1 MILELSELESF
12 LVLARSLHF
21 RKASEQLFLSQPAL
35 SRKIRRLE
43 EKINGPLFIRTR
55 RKVALTEAGRT
66 LLPKARRL
74 LEDAES
80 TLAATQAA
88 VEGKVGTLRIGFGI
102 ASVAEILPRTIL
114 RFRKNYPDV
123 QLEMRDMSSPSQ
135 VAALLE
141 AHLDVGILRMPV
153 AHPELISVPLFRER
167 LVLVSSAAMSHR
179 VREGLAGFR
188 EKPFILIAHAVS
200 ATLHDQ
206 CLDLCRRAG
215 FTPNVVQEAS
225 ETFTILN
232 LVRAG
237 LGVSLVPSSAERM
250 RVPGLHFHQVD
261 EPLASWRIGVAWH
274 RGSARHNLISRFIEI
289 IRAVVASRGP
299 TASNGWPVVA
309 TKCCGQTKFADST

>member
-1 MILELSELESF
+1 MNLELSELRSF
-12 LVLARSLHF
+12 LVLAGSLHF
-21 RKASEQLFLSQPAL
+21 RKAAEQLFLSQPAL

-43 EKINGPLFIRTR
+43 EKINGPLFVRTR
-55 RKVALTEAGRT
+55 RKVGLTEAGRI
-66 LLPKARRL
+66 LLPRARRL
-74 LEDAES
+74 LQDAES

-88 VEGKVGTLRIGFGI
+88 VEGKAGTLRIGFGI

-114 RFRKNYPDV
+114 RFRRKYPDV

-135 VAALLE
+135 VAALLD
-141 AHLDVGILRMPV
+141 AQLDVGILRMPV
-153 AHPELISVPLFRER
+153 AHPELIRVPLFSER
-167 LVLVSSAAMSHR
+167 LVVVSPAATSYR

-188 EKPFILIAHAVS
+188 EKPFIFIARVVS

-215 FTPNVVQEAS
+215 FTPRVVQEAS

-237 LGVSLVPSSAERM
+237 LGVALVPSSAQRT

-261 EPLASWRIGVAWH
+261 APQASWRIGVTWH
-274 RGSARHNLISRFIEI
+274 RGSERHNLISRFVEI
-289 IRAVVASRGP
+289 IRAVVSNR
-299 TASNGWPVVA
+299 TADPR
-309 TKCCGQTKFADST
+309 

>member
-1 MILELSELESF
+1 MNIELSELESF
-12 LVLARSLHF
+12 LVLARLLHF
-21 RKASEQLFLSQPAL
+21 RKASEQLFLSQPSL

-43 EKINGPLFIRTR
+43 EKIKGPLFLRTR
-55 RKVALTEAGRT
+55 RKVSLTETGHI
-66 LLPKARRL
+66 LLPKAQRL

-88 VEGKVGTLRIGFGI
+88 VEGKAGTLRIGFGI

-123 QLEMRDMSSPSQ
+123 LLQMQDMSSPSQ
-135 VAALLE
+135 VTALLD
-141 AHLDVGILRMPV
+141 AQLDVGILRMPV
-153 AHPELISVPLFRER
+153 AQPELVSVPLFRER
-167 LVLVSSAAMSHR
+167 LVLVSSAAASYR

-188 EKPFILIAHAVS
+188 EKPFILIARGVS

-215 FTPNVVQEAS
+215 FTPRVAQEAS

-237 LGVSLVPSSAERM
+237 LGVSLVPRSSERM
-250 RVPGLHFHQVD
+250 RVPGLHFHRVD
-261 EPLASWRIGVAWH
+261 TPQASWRIGVAWH
-274 RGSARHNLISRFIEI
+274 RGSEKHKLVSRFVEI
-289 IRAVVASRGP
+289 IRDVVV
-299 TASNGWPVVA
+299 SN
-309 TKCCGQTKFADST
+309 

>member
-1 MILELSELESF
+1 MSLEISELESF

-43 EKINGPLFIRTR
+43 EKVHGPLFVRTR
-55 RKVALTEAGRT
+55 RKVALTEAGRV

-74 LEDAES
+74 LEDAHS

-88 VEGKVGTLRIGFGI
+88 VEGKAGTLRIGFGI

-135 VAALLE
+135 IAALLDGG
-141 AHLDVGILRMPV
+141 LDVGILRMPV
-153 AHPELISVPLFRER
+153 AHRNLISIPLFREH
-167 LVLVSSAAMSHR
+167 LVLVSSAATSYR
-179 VREGLAGFR
+179 VRERLAGFR
-188 EKPFILIAHAVS
+188 HKPFILIARAVS

-206 CLDLCRRAG
+206 CLGLCRRAG

-237 LGVSLVPSSAERM
+237 LGVSLVPSSAKRM
-250 RVPGLHFHQVD
+250 RVPGLRFHKLHTN
-261 EPLASWRIGVAWH
+261 EATWRIGAAWP
-274 RGSARHNLISRFIEI
+274 RDSGRENLISRFVEMMDT
-289 IRAVVASRGP
+289 VVDASGREFSAPGL
-299 TASNGWPVVA
+299 NEHR
-309 TKCCGQTKFADST
+309 D

>member
-1 MILELSELESF
+1 MNLEISELESF

-43 EKINGPLFIRTR
+43 EKISGPLFLRTR

-74 LEDAES
+74 LEEAES
-80 TLAATQAA
+80 ALAATQAA
-88 VEGKVGTLRIGFGI
+88 VEGKAGTLRIGFGI

-114 RFRKNYPDV
+114 RFRKNYPEV
-123 QLEMRDMSSPSQ
+123 QLTMRDMSSPSQ
-135 VAALLE
+135 VAALLD

-167 LVLVSSAAMSHR
+167 LVLVSSAATSYR
-179 VREGLAGFR
+179 RREGLAGFR
-188 EKPFILIAHAVS
+188 DKPFILIGRAVS
-200 ATLHDQ
+200 ATLNDQ
-206 CLDLCRRAG
+206 CLNLCRRAG

-250 RVPGLHFHQVD
+250 KVPGLHFHPVHTN
-261 EPLASWRIGVAWH
+261 EATWRIGVAW
-274 RGSARHNLISRFIEI
+274 RRESERHSLISRFVEI
-289 IRAVVASRGP
+289 IRTVVGTSRP
-299 TASNGWPVVA
+299 KT
-309 TKCCGQTKFADST
+309 T

>member
-1 MILELSELESF
+1 MNLELSELRSF
-12 LVLARSLHF
+12 LVLAGSLHF
-21 RKASEQLFLSQPAL
+21 RKAAEQLFLSQPAL

-43 EKINGPLFIRTR
+43 EKINGPLFVRTR
-55 RKVALTEAGRT
+55 RKVGLTEAGRI
-66 LLPKARRL
+66 LLPRARRL
-74 LEDAES
+74 LQDAES

-88 VEGKVGTLRIGFGI
+88 VEGKAGTLRIGFGI

-114 RFRKNYPDV
+114 RFRRKYPDV

-135 VAALLE
+135 VAALLD
-141 AHLDVGILRMPV
+141 AQLDVGILRMPV
-153 AHPELISVPLFRER
+153 AHPELIRVPLFSER
-167 LVLVSSAAMSHR
+167 LVVVSPAATSYR

-188 EKPFILIAHAVS
+188 EKPFIFIARVVS

-215 FTPNVVQEAS
+215 FTPRVVQEAS

-237 LGVSLVPSSAERM
+237 LGVALVPSSAQRM

-261 EPLASWRIGVAWH
+261 APQASWRIGVTWH
-274 RGSARHNLISRFIEI
+274 RGSERHNLISRFVEI
-289 IRAVVASRGP
+289 IRAVVSNR
-299 TASNGWPVVA
+299 TADPR
-309 TKCCGQTKFADST
+309 

>member
-1 MILELSELESF
+1 MNLELSELKSF
-12 LVLARSLHF
+12 VVLAGSLHF

-43 EKINGPLFIRTR
+43 EKINGPLFVRTR
-55 RKVALTEAGRT
+55 RKVVMTEAGRI

-88 VEGKVGTLRIGFGI
+88 VEGKAGTLRIGFGI

-123 QLEMRDMSSPSQ
+123 QLAMRDMSSPSQ
-135 VAALLE
+135 VATLLDGQ
-141 AHLDVGILRMPV
+141 LDVGILRMPV
-153 AHPELISVPLFRER
+153 AHPELITLPLFRER
-167 LVLVSSAAMSHR
+167 LVVVSSAATSYR
-179 VREGLAGFR
+179 GREGLAGCR
-188 EKPFILIAHAVS
+188 QKPFILIARVVS

-215 FTPNVVQEAS
+215 FTPRVVQEAS

-250 RVPGLHFHQVD
+250 RVPGLHFHKVD
-261 EPLASWRIGVAWH
+261 APQASWRIGVAWH
-274 RGSARHNLISRFIEI
+274 RGSERHNLISRFVEI
-289 IRAVVASRGP
+289 IRAVVVSRG
-299 TASNGWPVVA
+299 
-309 TKCCGQTKFADST
+309 ADQQPNR

>member
-1 MILELSELESF
+1 MDLELSELKSF

-35 SRKIRRLE
+35 SRRIRRLE
-43 EKINGPLFIRTR
+43 EKIRGPLFVRTR
-55 RKVALTEAGRT
+55 RRVVLTEAGCI
-66 LLPKARRL
+66 LLTRARRL

-88 VEGKVGTLRIGFGI
+88 VEGKAGTLRIGFGI

-135 VAALLE
+135 VAALLDT
-141 AHLDVGILRMPV
+141 HLDIGILRMPV
-153 AHPELISVPLFRER
+153 AHPELISVPLLRER
-167 LVLVSSAAMSHR
+167 LVLVSSAGTSYKVGEA
-179 VREGLAGFR
+179 LAGFR
-188 EKPFILIAHAVS
+188 GKPFILIARAVS
-200 ATLHDQ
+200 ATLHDH

-215 FTPNVVQEAS
+215 FRPRVVQEAS

-250 RVPGLHFHQVD
+250 RVPGLRFHRLD
-261 EPLASWRIGVAWH
+261 TNEATWRIGVAWH
-274 RGSARHNLISRFIEI
+274 RASERNKLISRFVEV
-289 IRAVVASRGP
+289 IRAVVAGAGSRTP
-299 TASNGWPVVA
+299 
-309 TKCCGQTKFADST
+309 